1 MKIHKSPCVAAVMAA
16 LFTMGAH
23 AAEWSDTSVS
33 YRYGKHFREPANPS
47 DISKSIV
54 GLTHVSGFK
63 YGSNF
68 FNVDMLMSDHKDP
81 ASNGGGG
88 AQEVYVV
95 YSNQLHLS
103 KITGQ
108 KYSLGPISD
117 FALSTGFDIN
127 SKDDAFAARVRKFM
141 IGPTIKFGG
150 ALGWADFSVL
160 YYKEKNHNGIVGAS
174 VDFDPTYR
182 LAAAWGTNFE
192 VGPVPL
198 QFNGF
203 ATYTA
208 SKGRDGFGN
217 QTGPE
222 TLMDAF
228 LMVDVGKLVSDKK
241 GVFLVGPGYE
251 YWRNKFG
258 NVPGTG
264 SKATTAMIKAEVHF

>member
-1 MKIHKSPCVAAVMAA
+1 MKIQKTPLFVALAAA
-16 LFTMGAH
+16 LCSMSVH
-23 AAEWSDTSVS
+23 AAEWSDTSIS
-33 YRYGKHFREPANPS
+33 YRYGAHFREPANPS
-47 DISKSIV
+47 DISKDIFS
-54 GLTHVSGFK
+54 LTHVSGFK

-68 FNVDMLMSDHKDP
+68 FNVDLLRSDSKDP
-81 ASNGGGG
+81 ANNGGGG

-108 KYSLGPISD
+108 KYAIGPISD
-117 FALSTGFDIN
+117 FALSTGFDV
-127 SKDDAFAARVRKFM
+127 SAKDDAFAARVRKFM

-150 ALGWADFSVL
+150 SLGWADLSVL
-160 YYKEKNHNGIVGAS
+160 YYKEKNHNGIVGTS
-174 VDFDPTYR
+174 VDFSSTYR
-182 LAAAWGTNFE
+182 IAAAWGTNFDL
-192 VGPVPL
+192 GPVPL

-203 ATYTA
+203 ATYTG

-228 LMVDVGKLVSDKK
+228 LMVDVGKLATGNK

-264 SKATTAMIKAEVHF
+264 TKATTAMIKAEAHF